1 MENLLLLNN
10 DIKIIAISGGTGSG
24 KTFLSK
30 KLLNKFSIQKID
42 SIKVDSYYKDLS
54 NLNFDTRKK
63 TNFDHPKAFD
73 FELLNK
79 HLLNLKSGKSINSP
93 IYDYKTHTRTKET
106 KKIKETIK
114 IILLEGIFSLY
125 NEKIRRITDYS
136 IYIDINEKTRLNRRI
151 IRDKKYR
158 KRTEK
163 DIIQQYN
170 NTVKPMYEK
179 FIEPTKKFAD
189 IIIKKIDETDNGYIK
204 LQSVIN
210 KYIT

>member
-79 HLLNLKSGKSINSP
+79 QLLNLKSGKSINSP

-136 IYIDINEKTRLNRRI
+136 IYIDINEKTRLSRRI

-189 IIIKKIDETDNGYIK
+189 IIIKKIDETDNEYIK